1 LFQVVF
7 YDAEGGVLQHFDY
20 SGDENV
26 REFTTASFNPSGET
40 VVVGSFNRYYVF
52 SYNMQRAQWE
62 QVLYQRI
69 PE

>member
-1 LFQVVF
+1 MFQVVF